1 MARHRSPPDP
11 NVGKN
16 LAALMERSADLQSQA
31 ALARRTGI
39 AQSTIG
45 RLVRGEVNVSSSNLR
60 TLAEAFGVAV
70 DTLYVSPEEF
80 KRLLESG
87 PTLPKIVSNVA
98 GPFIPYEPKNVRIVW
113 VCGTCQGG
121 FPDRIWDGDLPE
133 TAQEYAEIA
142 DVNEKAIICRVA
154 GDSMSPKYEPGSYV
168 LVEPE
173 EPIEIEDDVLVR
185 LHSGETLLKRLLSRR
200 GGVRLGSYNDR
211 EPVITL
217 REDEIK
223 WMYWVSQPVPARK
236 IKQRG
241 DLPKHLL
248 VR

>member
-1 MARHRSPPDP
+1 
-11 NVGKN
+11 
-16 LAALMERSADLQSQA
+16 MERSTELQSQA

-45 RLVRGEVNVSSSNLR
+45 RLVRGETNVSSANLR
-60 TLAEAFGVAV
+60 TLADALGVAV
-70 DTLYVSPEEF
+70 DTLYMPPEEF
-80 KRLLESG
+80 RRRLDADLSRPE
-87 PTLPKIVSNVA
+87 IVSNVA
-98 GPFIPYEPKNVRIVW
+98 GPFISYKPRNVRIVW

-121 FPDRIWDGDLPE
+121 FPDRVWDGDLSE

-200 GGVRLGSYNDR
+200 GGIRLGSYNNS

-223 WMYWVSQPVPARK
+223 WMYWVSQSVPARK

-241 DLPKHLL
+241 DLPRI
-248 VR
+248 VFGNSD